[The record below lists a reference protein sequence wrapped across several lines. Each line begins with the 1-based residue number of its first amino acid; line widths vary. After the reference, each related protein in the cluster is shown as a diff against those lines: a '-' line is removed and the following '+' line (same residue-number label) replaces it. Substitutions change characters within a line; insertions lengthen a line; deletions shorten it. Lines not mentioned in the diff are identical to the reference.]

1 MASNATTKITALDAR
16 LVFNSRG
23 SKTVEVDVIV
33 GRKFAGRACA
43 PSGAS
48 VGKLEAQS
56 FPENK
61 PEKALAA
68 FNASKKKFL
77 GLDASDPEA
86 VYEVLRSVDDTA
98 NYSKIGGSVAYAL
111 SIAAVDAAAR
121 ALGVP
126 LFKLLKPKGPYRF
139 PFPLGN
145 ILGGGAHAGPGT
157 PDLQEILACPVGA
170 RGVMEALEMNFKLH
184 SELRKVIESI
194 DSRFTYGRGD
204 EGAWAPNV
212 NNDQALEIAEK
223 AVRNCGFTLG
233 KEMALGIDFASSSF
247 WDEDKH
253 VYDYARQGLK
263 RDTGEQIEFAN
274 RLIRDYRLVYA
285 EDPVHEGDFEGM
297 AVLTKKNPQ
306 TLVTGDDMLV
316 TNAAMV
322 KKAVSFGACSGA
334 ILKVN
339 QAGSMY
345 DALLFAKECAKN
357 NIKIITSHRSGESSD
372 SHIAH
377 IAVATG
383 SKMLKTGV
391 LGGERVAK
399 LNELVRMSEYDL
411 IKGMAELTPTR
422 HEQ

>member
-1 MASNATTKITALDAR
+1 MPSITSLR
-16 LVFNSRG
+16 GRIIFNSRG
-23 SKTVEVDVIV
+23 SKTIEVDVV
-33 GRKFAGRACA
+33 SDGKFTGRACA

-48 VGKLEAQS
+48 VGRFEAQS
-56 FPENK
+56 FPDNK
-61 PEKALAA
+61 VEKALTELKS
-68 FNASKKKFL
+68 NANKFV
-77 GLDASDPEA
+77 GLASDDMHA
-86 VYEVLRSVDDTA
+86 LHNVLRSIDRTD
-98 NYSKIGGSVAYAL
+98 NYSKIGGSVAYTL
-111 SIAAVDAAAR
+111 SIASVDSAAK

-126 LFKLLKPKGPYRF
+126 LFKLLKPAKPYTF

-170 RGVMEALEMNFKLH
+170 MNIVQAIEMNFKVH
-184 SELRKVIESI
+184 AETRKVIETI
-194 DSRFTYGRGD
+194 DRRFTYGRGD

-223 AVRNCGFTLG
+223 AIRNCGYTLG
-233 KEMALGIDFASSSF
+233 KEVAIGIDFASSSF
-247 WDEDKH
+247 WNEKEQ

-274 RLIRDYRLVYA
+274 KLARDYRLLYL
-285 EDPVHEGDFEGM
+285 EDPVHEGDFQSM
-297 AVLTKKNPQ
+297 AAITKKNRK

-316 TNAAMV
+316 TNASKVREAV
-322 KKAVSFGACSGA
+322 KYGACSGA

-339 QAGSMY
+339 QAGSLY
-345 DALLFAKECAKN
+345 DAMEFARECSKN
-357 NIKIITSHRSGESSD
+357 NVKLITSHRSGESVD

-383 SKMLKTGV
+383 SKMLKSGV

-399 LNELVRMSEYDL
+399 LNELVRLTEYDL
-411 IKGMAELTPTR
+411 IDGMAELSTTN
-422 HEQ
+422 